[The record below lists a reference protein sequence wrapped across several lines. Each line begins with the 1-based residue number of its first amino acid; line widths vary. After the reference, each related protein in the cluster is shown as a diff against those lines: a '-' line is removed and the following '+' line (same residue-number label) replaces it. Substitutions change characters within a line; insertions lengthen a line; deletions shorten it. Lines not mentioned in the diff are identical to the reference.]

1 MVFNDVRR
9 FGALDLSRTDRI
21 ENHKWLLKLGPEPL
35 SNHFSSPILK
45 DKIEQKKRFIKA
57 AILDQNIVAGIGN
70 IYACEALWEAKIS
83 PFKICS
89 KMTEQDCYLLVK
101 ELRNVLRKAINSGGS
116 SLKDFKAT
124 GGELGY
130 FQNLLSVYSR
140 EKLNCKR
147 VLCKGKIKRQVQSGR
162 STFFCLNCQS

>member
-1 MVFNDVRR
+1 M
-9 FGALDLSRTDRI
+9 
-21 ENHKWLLKLGPEPL
+21 
-35 SNHFSSPILK
+35 
-45 DKIEQKKRFIKA
+45 
-57 AILDQNIVAGIGN
+57 DQEIVSGIGN

-89 KMTEQDCYLLVK
+89 KMTEQDCYSLVK
-101 ELRNVLRKAINSGGS
+101 ELRNVLKKAINSGGS

-140 EKLNCKR
+140 ENLNCKR

-162 STFFCLNCQS
+162 STFFCINCQS

>member
-1 MVFNDVRR
+1 MQQLRR
-9 FGALDLSRTDRI
+9 LTKSI
-21 ENHKWLLKLGPEPL
+21 KK
-35 SNHFSSPILK
+35 IL
-45 DKIEQKKRFIKA
+45 
-57 AILDQNIVAGIGN
+57 N
-70 IYACEALWEAKIS
+70 
-83 PFKICS
+83 
-89 KMTEQDCYLLVK
+89 
-101 ELRNVLRKAINSGGS
+101 KAINSGGS

-147 VLCKGKIKRQVQSGR
+147 VLCKGKFKRQVQSGR